1 MNHPLF
7 FMVLSGFF
15 GSVMSILVKLGGHVS
30 FVAATFFRFTVVL
43 GLCLCTHHA
52 SANPSSILG
61 KAKNRPFLLMRGL
74 FGTVGLCGFHY
85 SLLKLPYAE
94 AITLQYLSPIFTI
107 ALGAAFFGQK
117 VQWFHLLSALLSFV
131 GVGLLVCSRSEHSGF
146 GGVTLDHL
154 IAILA
159 VASSGMGFNTIAR
172 IKTAAPSLVIMSYLA
187 FFTLVMSATAVINTR
202 PSLPSL
208 FELTILALSGG
219 ATFLMQL
226 CLTKAYSM
234 GKTSRVALVSYFNV
248 LYSPFIGIFFFH
260 ESIANQGL
268 VGIFILFMG
277 LILPPLLSKRSV

>member
-43 GLCLCTHHA
+43 GLCLCTHRA

-117 VQWFHLLSALLSFV
+117 VQWFHLLSALLSYV
-131 GVGLLVCSRSEHSGF
+131 GVVFLIFSQIERS
-146 GGVTLDHL
+146 
-154 IAILA
+154 
-159 VASSGMGFNTIAR
+159 
-172 IKTAAPSLVIMSYLA
+172 
-187 FFTLVMSATAVINTR
+187 
-202 PSLPSL
+202 
-208 FELTILALSGG
+208 
-219 ATFLMQL
+219 
-226 CLTKAYSM
+226 
-234 GKTSRVALVSYFNV
+234 
-248 LYSPFIGIFFFH
+248 GI
-260 ESIANQGL
+260 
-268 VGIFILFMG
+268 
-277 LILPPLLSKRSV
+277 